1 MIRRPPRSTRTDTLF
16 PSTTLCRSRF
26 AQRPLAVAQLQPVG
40 QRRQLEG
47 APGDAQVTDLRRQ
60 RVLGTAQAVA
70 FGLER
75 RRHVARQRG
84 KVGAELL
91 PLAQR
96 VEHFAWYRPAVE
108 ADRCAPFAPAQW
120 DLARVFMARRKARG
134 IQ

>member
-1 MIRRPPRSTRTDTLF
+1 MLFAPLSFFFFFFLMIRRPPRSTRTDTLF
-16 PSTTLCRSRF
+16 PYTQLFRS
-26 AQRPLAVAQLQPVG
+26 
-40 QRRQLEG
+40 
-47 APGDAQVTDLRRQ
+47 
-60 RVLGTAQAVA
+60 AQAVA

-108 ADRCAPFAPAQW
+108 ADRCAPFALAQW
-120 DLARVFMARRKARG
+120 DLARVFMARDRKSTRLNSSH
-134 IQ
+134 

>member
-108 ADRCAPFAPAQW
+108 ADRSEEHPSELQSLMRISYA
-120 DLARVFMARRKARG
+120 VFCLKKK
-134 IQ
+134 